1 MYLKYLL
8 YTSLNWLIL
17 ERFLLSFK
25 IQLEVDRYIRWID
38 TTLLVLLYIDGILLN
53 EWKCLCWI

>member
-17 ERFLLSFK
+17 ERCLLSFK
-25 IQLEVDRYIRWID
+25 RQLDVDRYIRWID
-38 TTLLVLLYIDGILLN
+38 TTLLVLLYIDGILVN
-53 EWKCLCWI
+53 ELKFLC